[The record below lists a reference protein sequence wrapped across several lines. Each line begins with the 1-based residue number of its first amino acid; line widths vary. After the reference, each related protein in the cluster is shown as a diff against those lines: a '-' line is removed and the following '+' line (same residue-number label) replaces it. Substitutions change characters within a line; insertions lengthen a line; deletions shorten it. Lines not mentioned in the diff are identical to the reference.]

1 MAKRLQYGEE
11 TVVMRIPKS
20 MVPKVKAMLE
30 SSKVLESI
38 ALESSKAPEVE
49 RKIMQMF
56 QEVVF
61 LQMAELLAT
70 AESDLIEKGL
80 VDNARLVGAM
90 KLEFEGNSKQNTMVT
105 INKQ

>member
-38 ALESSKAPEVE
+38 ALESSKAPEIEQKV
-49 RKIMQMF
+49 MQMF

-70 AESDLIEKGL
+70 AEGELIEKGL
-80 VDNARLVGAM
+80 TDKSRLVGAM
-90 KLEFEGNSKQNTMVT
+90 KLEFEGKSKQNAMVT